1 LYHLEVILYSLPR
14 RNTPDEEDSGLHVPL
29 LWGDRHDAPLFV
41 FYSRQFFRTL
51 LTMRK
56 PLEPWRRNLYIIWA
70 SQFIAMMGM
79 SLVVP
84 FLPFFIR
91 DLGVRSTD
99 EVARWSGL
107 VFAGPFFVSF
117 FTTPIWGSLGDRYG
131 RKAMTVRAIFGLGI
145 SQILVGSA
153 QSVEM
158 LFLFRMI
165 QGGISGFLA
174 AALALVSANTPR
186 EHSGYAVGLL
196 QTATSSGNVL
206 GPLVGGSL
214 ADAFGFRPIF
224 FIVAGL
230 CTIAGVLIVK
240 FVKEEHR
247 PQPGHSDASSFL
259 GGYAHAFRSKPIR
272 TALVV
277 IVISQSSVFMI
288 QPIFALYVESL
299 ISKASYV
306 ATLTGGIFSIAGVF
320 TVLAA
325 PWWGKRND
333 TKSYK
338 KNLTIALSGA
348 GVAYMAQGL
357 VSHAFQLIVL
367 RAILGFCLG
376 GMLPTLYSYISK
388 NASLERRGSIMGI
401 AASGNILANM
411 IGPPAGGFIA
421 SHVGLRETF
430 YVTGGM
436 LILTVLYVRS
446 AFIDMRGSEFQAPLQ
461 NEETQPALAESASE

>member
-1 LYHLEVILYSLPR
+1 
-14 RNTPDEEDSGLHVPL
+14 
-29 LWGDRHDAPLFV
+29 
-41 FYSRQFFRTL
+41 
-51 LTMRK
+51 
-56 PLEPWRRNLYIIWA
+56 
-70 SQFIAMMGM
+70 MMGM

-91 DLGVRSTD
+91 DLGVQSTED
-99 EVARWSGL
+99 VARWSGL
-107 VFAGPFFVSF
+107 VFAGPFFISF
-117 FTTPIWGSLGDRYG
+117 FSTPVWGFLGDRYG
-131 RKAMTVRAIFGLGI
+131 RKAMTVRAIFGLAF

-158 LFLFRMI
+158 LFVFRMI

-186 EHSGYAVGLL
+186 EKSGYAVGLL
-196 QTATSSGNVL
+196 QTATSSGNVV

-224 FIVAGL
+224 FIVAAL
-230 CTIAGVLIVK
+230 CTVAGFLILK
-240 FVKEEHR
+240 FVSEEHK
-247 PQPGHSDASSFL
+247 PKPIPLDASSL
-259 GGYAHAFRSKPIR
+259 LSNYRYALRSNPIR
-272 TALVV
+272 IALIV
-277 IVISQSSVFMI
+277 IVLSQSSVFMI

-299 ISKASYV
+299 LSSTVYV
-306 ATLTGGIFSIAGVF
+306 ATMAGAIFSIVGIF

-333 TKSYK
+333 AKSYK

-348 GVAYMAQGL
+348 GLAYAAQGL
-357 VSHAFQLIVL
+357 VTSAYQLVVL
-367 RAILGFCLG
+367 RAVLGFCLG

-411 IGPPAGGFIA
+411 VGPPAGGYIA
-421 SHVGLRETF
+421 SHLGLRETF
-430 YVTGGM
+430 FVSGG
-436 LILTVLYVRS
+436 ILLAAVLFVRS
-446 AFIDMRGSEFQAPLQ
+446 KFIDLHGSLS
-461 NEETQPALAESASE
+461 TAESLKPSEGSPLLESVAE

>member
-1 LYHLEVILYSLPR
+1 MKVPSR
-14 RNTPDEEDSGLHVPL
+14 R
-29 LWGDRHDAPLFV
+29 
-41 FYSRQFFRTL
+41 SR
-51 LTMRK
+51 
-56 PLEPWRRNLYIIWA
+56 PSSVEPWRRNLSIIWA

-91 DLGVRSTD
+91 DLGVQSTED
-99 EVARWSGL
+99 VARWSGL
-107 VFAGPFFVSF
+107 VFAGPFFISF
-117 FTTPIWGSLGDRYG
+117 FSTPVWGFLGDRYG
-131 RKAMTVRAIFGLGI
+131 RKAMTVRAIFGLAF

-158 LFLFRMI
+158 LFVFRMI

-186 EHSGYAVGLL
+186 EKSGYAVGLL
-196 QTATSSGNVL
+196 QTATSSGNVV

-224 FIVAGL
+224 FIVAAL
-230 CTIAGVLIVK
+230 CTVAGFLILK
-240 FVKEEHR
+240 FVSEEHK
-247 PQPGHSDASSFL
+247 PKPIPLDASSL
-259 GGYAHAFRSKPIR
+259 LSNYRYALRSNPIR
-272 TALVV
+272 IALIV
-277 IVISQSSVFMI
+277 IVLSQSSVFMI

-299 ISKASYV
+299 LSSTVYV
-306 ATLTGGIFSIAGVF
+306 ATMAGAIFSIVGIF

-333 TKSYK
+333 AKSYK

-348 GVAYMAQGL
+348 GLAYAAQGL
-357 VSHAFQLIVL
+357 VTSAYQLVVL
-367 RAILGFCLG
+367 RAVLGFCLG

-411 IGPPAGGFIA
+411 VGPPAGGYIA
-421 SHVGLRETF
+421 SHLGLRETF
-430 YVTGGM
+430 FVSGG
-436 LILTVLYVRS
+436 ILLAAVLFVRS
-446 AFIDMRGSEFQAPLQ
+446 KFIDLHGSLS
-461 NEETQPALAESASE
+461 TAESLKPSEGSPLLESVAE

>member
-1 LYHLEVILYSLPR
+1 
-14 RNTPDEEDSGLHVPL
+14 
-29 LWGDRHDAPLFV
+29 
-41 FYSRQFFRTL
+41 
-51 LTMRK
+51 MRK

-91 DLGVRSTD
+91 DLGVQSTE

-107 VFAGPFFVSF
+107 VFAGPFFISL
-117 FTTPIWGSLGDRYG
+117 FTTPIWGFLGDRYG
-131 RKAMTVRAIFGLGI
+131 RKAMTVRAIIGLGI
-145 SQILVGSA
+145 SQILIGSA

-186 EHSGYAVGLL
+186 EKSGYAVGLL

-230 CTIAGVLIVK
+230 CTIAGILIFK
-240 FVKEEHR
+240 FVREEHK
-247 PQPGHSDASSFL
+247 PKPDQLDASSFL
-259 GGYAHAFRSKPIR
+259 SGYAYAFRSKPIR
-272 TALVV
+272 IALVV
-277 IVISQSSVFMI
+277 IVISQASVFMI

-299 ISKASYV
+299 VSQTTYI
-306 ATLTGGIFSIAGVF
+306 ATLTGGIFSVAGVF

-333 TKSYK
+333 AKSYK

-348 GVAYMAQGL
+348 GVAYVAQGF
-357 VSHAFQLIVL
+357 VSSAYQLIIF
-367 RAILGFCLG
+367 RALLGFCLG

-388 NASLERRGSIMGI
+388 HAVLERRGSIMGI

-411 IGPPAGGFIA
+411 IGPPTGGYIA
-421 SHVGLRETF
+421 SHLGLRETF
-430 YVTGGM
+430 FVTGAM
-436 LILTVLYVRS
+436 LLVTVFFLRS
-446 AFIDMRGSEFQAPLQ
+446 AFIDMRGPESQAETEK
-461 NEETQPALAESASE
+461 EEAQPAIAESANE

>member
-1 LYHLEVILYSLPR
+1 
-14 RNTPDEEDSGLHVPL
+14 
-29 LWGDRHDAPLFV
+29 
-41 FYSRQFFRTL
+41 
-51 LTMRK
+51 
-56 PLEPWRRNLYIIWA
+56 
-70 SQFIAMMGM
+70 MMGM

-91 DLGVRSTD
+91 DLGVQSTED
-99 EVARWSGL
+99 VARWSGL
-107 VFAGPFFVSF
+107 VFAGPFFISF
-117 FTTPIWGSLGDRYG
+117 FSTPVWGFLGDRYG
-131 RKAMTVRAIFGLGI
+131 RKAMTVRAIFGLAF

-158 LFLFRMI
+158 LFVFRMI

-186 EHSGYAVGLL
+186 EKSGYAVGLL
-196 QTATSSGNVL
+196 QTATSSGNVV

-224 FIVAGL
+224 FIVAAL
-230 CTIAGVLIVK
+230 CTVAGFLILK
-240 FVKEEHR
+240 FVSEEHK
-247 PQPGHSDASSFL
+247 PKPIPLDASSL
-259 GGYAHAFRSKPIR
+259 LSNYRYALRSNPIR
-272 TALVV
+272 IALIV
-277 IVISQSSVFMI
+277 IVLSQSSVFMI

-299 ISKASYV
+299 LSSTVYV
-306 ATLTGGIFSIAGVF
+306 ATMAGAIFSIVGIF

-333 TKSYK
+333 AKSYK

-348 GVAYMAQGL
+348 GLAYAAQGL
-357 VSHAFQLIVL
+357 VTSAYQLVVL
-367 RAILGFCLG
+367 RAVLGFCLG

-411 IGPPAGGFIA
+411 VGPPAGGYIA
-421 SHVGLRETF
+421 SHLGLRETF
-430 YVTGGM
+430 FVSGGM
-436 LILTVLYVRS
+436 LLAAVLFVRS
-446 AFIDMRGSEFQAPLQ
+446 KFIDLHGSLS
-461 NEETQPALAESASE
+461 TAESLKPSEGSPLLESVAE